1 MDNPEEDDIWY
12 PTVDDILLIHE
23 DIIEEDLDA
32 TAGVYD
38 ESRVEYALDFIQG
51 RIGKPPETVHEK
63 AFHLM
68 RLIASNHWFTD
79 GNKRTALNATEL
91 FYLVNGYELTYGDD
105 LRSMLK
111 LFSVREDLVD
121 KEAGPDYLRERV
133 RIIGPETEDGES
145 LGFLFMPV
153 IALVARYSGDSLE
166 ECLSETDVDLESV
179 REAFELTT
187 EYGATVNIGDDE
199 RVNDNGG

>member
-1 MDNPEEDDIWY
+1 
-12 PTVDDILLIHE
+12 
-23 DIIEEDLDA
+23 
-32 TAGVYD
+32 
-38 ESRVEYALDFIQG
+38 
-51 RIGKPPETVHEK
+51 
-63 AFHLM
+63 M
-68 RLIASNHWFTD
+68 RLIASNHWFAD

-121 KEAGPDYLRERV
+121 KGAGPDYLRERV
-133 RIIGPETEDGES
+133 RSIGPETEDGKS

-153 IALVARYSGDSLE
+153 IALVSRYSGDSLE
-166 ECLSETDVDLESV
+166 ECLPETDVDLESV

-187 EYGATVNIGDDE
+187 EYGTTVNIGDDE
-199 RVNDNGG
+199 QVNNNGG